1 MKPVGTGKVDFFL
14 SPLALQKL
22 VDMCGEKKYNK
33 ANSENEQTTK
43 KTGGFKKCGYFM
55 Q

>member
-1 MKPVGTGKVDFFL
+1 M

-43 KTGGFKKCGYFM
+43 KTGGFKRCGYFM